1 MLESR
6 YLKDNIENIQ
16 KLLAIPAL
24 KNFETKSLGKLLRLS
39 KIREYDE
46 GERIIKEGDFDPWL
60 YFLLSGKIRITKEGL
75 EIGSID
81 EKGEIFGEMRV
92 IDSLSRSASV
102 YAVGK
107 TMCLAVDT
115 SAKRR
120 LSAGSTQD
128 EKLDF
133 LLLLYRI
140 FAEFMSIRLRAT
152 NEELIVAKKKVRLSE
167 KPSPF
172 QRIPPIFF
180 FTFSPDATSDA
191 DTAILIPNSKEK
203 KKYPLLPSRPG
214 WMNLPP

>member
-1 MLESR
+1 MLSSFRGGPGLVEEFMLESR

-24 KNFETKSLGKLLRLS
+24 KNFETR
-39 KIREYDE
+39 
-46 GERIIKEGDFDPWL
+46 RIIKEGDFDPWL
-60 YFLLSGKIRITKEGL
+60 YFILSGKIRITKEGL
-75 EIGSID
+75 EIGTID

-102 YAVGK
+102 YAIGK

-120 LSAGSTQD
+120 LSAGSTKD
-128 EKLDF
+128 ERLDF

-152 NEELIVAKKKVRLSE
+152 NEELIMAKKKVKRLIE
-167 KPSPF
+167 
-172 QRIPPIFF
+172 QI
-180 FTFSPDATSDA
+180 
-191 DTAILIPNSKEK
+191 
-203 KKYPLLPSRPG
+203 
-214 WMNLPP
+214 